1 MDWHEKG
8 AHATDVAKR
17 DTWATYESRL
27 RELTSLV

>member
-1 MDWHEKG
+1 MGWHDES

-17 DTWATYESRL
+17 DTWATHEFRL